1 MILSI
6 TFLSHGKFNFM
17 EVMGICAIC
26 GKPGI
31 MHTCGLCGRN
41 VCSEHF
47 DAAHSI
53 CAECRAKINKQ
64 KWDIPP

>member
-1 MILSI
+1 
-6 TFLSHGKFNFM
+6 M